1 MENEKKVHLGKKVAI
16 LTLSLIGFITTI
28 KLAMIYYNANF
39 NPYALPSFC
48 SVDEFI
54 DCDGIAKT
62 TESQFFGIP
71 LAYWGMFLY
80 FVMSILLF
88 ADKLKN
94 FKLFKFMEV
103 FKNPLDY
110 IASLGLVSFTISMA
124 LLCVSLFE
132 IKKLC
137 VLCAFT
143 YILNL
148 LIALIAIDWKN
159 GHIAKAFKNSIRD
172 FLDAIKI
179 TPYKIAFII
188 CATLACGF
196 LAYTTTSYVFTPQVK
211 RQNDFQEFVSATT
224 NKYSAKGNVLGDKN
238 AELVVYAYTDYLC
251 PICGAYNI
259 MIHKLAKELK
269 NVRFEHVNMPLD
281 MECNRYMQKPFHVG
295 SCRLAKYA
303 IAAEKQDKFWEMNSV
318 LFERKPETEQAIL
331 EIATELGLDTEQL
344 KKDANSP
351 ETLQH
356 LQADIDKA
364 VSLGIVG
371 TPSTVINDTVYMGLK
386 PYSELKEMLIK
397 AGAKKRGF

>member
-110 IASLGLVSFTISMA
+110 VASLGLVSFTISMV

-224 NKYSAKGNVLGDKN
+224 NKYSAKGKITGWPGGYASWGDHRVWL
-238 AELVVYAYTDYLC
+238 E
-251 PICGAYNI
+251 P
-259 MIHKLAKELK
+259 AKET
-269 NVRFEHVNMPLD
+269 NTFGR
-281 MECNRYMQKPFHVG
+281 
-295 SCRLAKYA
+295 
-303 IAAEKQDKFWEMNSV
+303 DKFSIHGGVAFGSAGCIDLRTEISDFIKW
-318 LFERKPETEQAIL
+318 FEQN
-331 EIATELGLDTEQL
+331 
-344 KKDANSP
+344 KKD
-351 ETLQH
+351 
-356 LQADIDKA
+356 
-364 VSLGIVG
+364 
-371 TPSTVINDTVYMGLK
+371 VILHVKY
-386 PYSELKEMLIK
+386 
-397 AGAKKRGF
+397 

>member
-1 MENEKKVHLGKKVAI
+1 MENEKRNFLGKKVAI

-48 SVDEFI
+48 SISDFI

-80 FVMSILLF
+80 FVISVLLF

-94 FKLFKFMEV
+94 FRLFRFMEV

-110 IASLGLVSFTISMA
+110 IAALGIISFTISMI
-124 LLCVSLFE
+124 LLGISLFE
-132 IKKLC
+132 IQKLC

-143 YILNL
+143 YVLNL
-148 LIALIAIDWKN
+148 IIALVALDYKN
-159 GHIAKAFKNSIRD
+159 GGVMKAFKTSFND
-172 FLDAIKI
+172 FISAVKIKKYGLAFAAAVAIVSV
-179 TPYKIAFII
+179 
-188 CATLACGF
+188 F
-196 LAYTTTSYVFTPQVK
+196 LTFTTTSYAFTPQVK
-211 RQNDFQEFVSATT
+211 REKGFKEFVSTKV
-224 NKYSAKGNVLGDKN
+224 NKYSAKGNILGDKD
-238 AELVVYAYTDYLC
+238 AELVVYTYTDYLC

-269 NVRFEHVNMPLD
+269 NVRFEHVNLPLD
-281 MECNRYMQKPFHVG
+281 MECNKYLQRPFHNG

-303 IAAEKQDKFWEMNSV
+303 IAAEKQNKF
-318 LFERKPETEQAIL
+318 L
-331 EIATELGLDTEQL
+331 EINSLFFEKQPATEEGIIEIAKSVGLNIEQL
-344 KKDANSP
+344 KKDAESP
-351 ETLQH
+351 ET
-356 LQADIDKA
+356 AKKIRDDIEKA
-364 VSLGIVG
+364 AALGLNG
-371 TPSTVINDTVYMGLK
+371 TPSTVIGDKTYIGIK
-386 PYSELKEMLIK
+386 AYDDFKEILIK